1 MSNFNPKFY
10 PLVESDDNE
19 LTPIFPSP
27 TSKNIKDKVKHYL
40 FEVSKAQFLLHSKA
54 MYEIKDKDIKCPYC
68 GEPMSPTTITGDNE
82 VTVYTCIRCRKEN
95 N

>member
-10 PLVESDDNE
+10 PLVDSDDNE
-19 LTPIFPSP
+19 FTPMFPSP
-27 TSKNIKDKVKHYL
+27 TSKNIKEKFKHYL

-54 MYEIKDKDIKCPYC
+54 MDEIKDKDIKCPYC

-82 VTVYTCIRCRKEN
+82 VTVYTCIDCRKEN